1 MNESTNLRHCFM
13 GEIATFSTVLDV
25 FVQLFAKT
33 KQGETLGKESRL
45 VSGIE

>member
-1 MNESTNLRHCFM
+1 MKVLIYV
-13 GEIATFSTVLDV
+13 IASWVRLQLFSTILDV

>member
-1 MNESTNLRHCFM
+1 MKVLIFCHCFM

-33 KQGETLGKESRL
+33 KKGETPKKESRL

>member
-1 MNESTNLRHCFM
+1 MKVLIYV
-13 GEIATFSTVLDV
+13 IASLVRLQLFATILDV

-33 KQGETLGKESRL
+33 KQGETLGKGSRL